1 MPLTLILLGWLELLA
16 LVSFGVILE
25 SEFVLEESTYRDCLL
40 ELQGKSS
47 FILSADLSCI
57 SECVFDASANT
68 RSVPIDSS

>member
-1 MPLTLILLGWLELLA
+1 MPLMLILLGWLELLA

-40 ELQGKSS
+40 EVQDKSS
-47 FILSADLSCI
+47 FILSADFSWI
-57 SECVFDASANT
+57 SEWVFDASANT